1 MTDLTLNDGRT
12 MPQLGMGTYQIPDA
26 QVAAVVRNGLDLGF
40 RLVDTASMYHNER
53 GVGEGLKASDA
64 WLTTKLWHD
73 QHDDA
78 EAALDASLA
87 LLGRDAVD
95 LYLIHWPHPAG
106 GKFVEAWGTLVKLR
120 DAGKAKSIGVSNFL
134 PEHLELLAEHSSI
147 TPAVNQI
154 ELHPRL
160 QQHASREYAR
170 SRGIEIEAW
179 SPLGQGTI
187 LDDPTI
193 GKIAAAHGKSPAQ
206 IILRWHLE
214 QGHTVLSKSVTP
226 ARMRDNAAIFDFALD
241 TDESAAIAALN
252 TDSRVGPDPV
262 ELN

>member
-1 MTDLTLNDGRT
+1 METWAAFEEILASGR
-12 MPQLGMGTYQIPDA
+12 A
-26 QVAAVVRNGLDLGF
+26 RA
-40 RLVDTASMYHNER
+40 
-53 GVGEGLKASDA
+53 
-64 WLTTKLWHD
+64 
-73 QHDDA
+73 
-78 EAALDASLA
+78 
-87 LLGRDAVD
+87 
-95 LYLIHWPHPAG
+95 
-106 GKFVEAWGTLVKLR
+106 
-120 DAGKAKSIGVSNFL
+120 IGVSNFL

-187 LDDPTI
+187 LDDPAI

-226 ARMRDNAAIFDFALD
+226 ARMRDNAAIFDFTLD
-241 TDESAAIAALN
+241 ADESAAIAALN